1 MLLSV
6 QCCVVSVCFF
16 MYCCSLAC
24 GSFVWFMWFEFCGY
38 ALVAWYLSYILWL
51 GAVWM
56 LCIVVLIYSYV
67 LWLSSLLLWKLFVSE
82 IYFVDVCSSI
92 TVVCLMFACLV
103 ISCFVPF
110 VMTQLHPMTLC
121 ASR

>member
-1 MLLSV
+1 M
-6 QCCVVSVCFF
+6 
-16 MYCCSLAC
+16 
-24 GSFVWFMWFEFCGY
+24 
-38 ALVAWYLSYILWL
+38 
-51 GAVWM
+51 
-56 LCIVVLIYSYV
+56 
-67 LWLSSLLLWKLFVSE
+67 SE

-92 TVVCLMFACLV
+92 TVVCSFVCLMFVCLVV